1 MKVDRVV
8 LVEKEGGRGELRCRG
23 SGKPLP
29 KVTWVLR
36 TKDGRLVE
44 GSERLVSVS
53 WAVT

>member
-1 MKVDRVV
+1 MV

-36 TKDGRLVE
+36 MVE
-44 GSERLVSVS
+44 GSERLVSVG